1 MRKKIKFSIITLI
14 YATLFFGHS
23 IYAQEI
29 SPIGKLAQNYIER
42 LTEDLSKTGFLVPNA
57 KQKPVVVN
65 PEAVVSNAITE
76 SMDTITKTVTEFK
89 DEKDKTI
96 NQIKDSVKVDID
108 SSITTIKQEKIE
120 TQAYELQKAVDE
132 ERTILFDKVSQ
143 GINDIKP
150 IKGEDNSKKIEQ
162 LQTDIDVSLDKIKN
176 NLEEE
181 SGLPANFERSKRD
194 VKQTLIKFQEVLNQK
209 KEMIE
214 SRQGDLVFKDSDNDG
229 ISDYDEIYLYKT
241 DPTKAKTK
249 GEGKTD
255 GEKIKEGIDP
265 LSDIEQKITYQDPR
279 EDKESFVSDSYTL
292 DKVELL
298 KEDKALVFDGKAL
311 PNSYVTLYI
320 YSTPVVVTIKSD
332 DSGKWSYQLDK
343 ELEDGEHQI
352 YVTSVDNS
360 GKIVAR
366 SNPILFTKNAE
377 AAVIG
382 IAGSVDSSF
391 TTQNFLKDNFILITL
406 GLLIIVV
413 VLGMMFVG
421 NHKTVKSA
429 LSELKN
435 QVNLK

>member
-1 MRKKIKFSIITLI
+1 
-14 YATLFFGHS
+14 
-23 IYAQEI
+23 
-29 SPIGKLAQNYIER
+29 
-42 LTEDLSKTGFLVPNA
+42 
-57 KQKPVVVN
+57 
-65 PEAVVSNAITE
+65 
-76 SMDTITKTVTEFK
+76 
-89 DEKDKTI
+89 
-96 NQIKDSVKVDID
+96 
-108 SSITTIKQEKIE
+108 
-120 TQAYELQKAVDE
+120 
-132 ERTILFDKVSQ
+132 
-143 GINDIKP
+143 
-150 IKGEDNSKKIEQ
+150 
-162 LQTDIDVSLDKIKN
+162 
-176 NLEEE
+176 
-181 SGLPANFERSKRD
+181 
-194 VKQTLIKFQEVLNQK
+194 
-209 KEMIE
+209 MIE